1 MHRFLIV
8 ISLALFFLSPNTLA
22 ASENG
27 PTPDDVAFVQ
37 GLLQRLGY
45 DPGPID
51 GICGDMTVA
60 AVRAFHSA
68 RNLPL
73 EDGDIEPQAATVASN
88 LMTVITE
95 NVVSPKRVTL
105 DVYKNALA
113 GEGDAALAIGN
124 MYDQGQAVTADS
136 MLAYAWW
143 TVAEANGNLDAGR
156 LKAEL
161 VNTGGVSAHEMQFA
175 TSLAETINLGNEGRL
190 PQTQQAPAD
199 DDEARQD
206 RHVTM

>member
-1 MHRFLIV
+1 MNRLLIV
-8 ISLALFFLSPNTLA
+8 ISLTFFFWSPTVPA

-27 PTPDDVAFVQ
+27 PTPEDVAFVQ

-45 DPGPID
+45 NPGPID
-51 GICGDMTVA
+51 GICGDKTVA

-73 EDGDIEPQAATVASN
+73 EDGDIEPQAATVAAN

-105 DVYKNALA
+105 DVYKDALA
-113 GEGDAALAIGN
+113 GEGEAAFAVGK
-124 MYDQGQAVTADS
+124 MYEDGEAVTADS
-136 MLAYAWW
+136 MLAFTWW
-143 TVAEANGNLDAGR
+143 TVAEAAGNPDAGR

-161 VNTGGVSAHEMQFA
+161 VSTGRISPHEVQFA
-175 TSLAETINLGNEGRL
+175 TSLAETISLGSEGRL
-190 PQTQQAPAD
+190 PQTQPAQAD
-199 DDEARQD
+199 EGEARQE
-206 RHVTM
+206 RHATM

>member
-1 MHRFLIV
+1 MRRLLI
-8 ISLALFFLSPNTLA
+8 IMSLALFFLSPNILA
-22 ASENG
+22 ANENG

-45 DPGPID
+45 NPGPID
-51 GICGDMTVA
+51 GICGDKTVA

-73 EDGDIEPQAATVASN
+73 EDGDIEPQAATVAAN

-95 NVVSPKRVTL
+95 NVVAPKRVTL

-113 GEGDAALAIGN
+113 GEADAALAIGN
-124 MYDQGQAVTADS
+124 MYEQGQAVTADG
-136 MLAYAWW
+136 MLAFAWW
-143 TVAEANGNLDAGR
+143 TVAETAGNRDAGR

-161 VNTGGVSAHEMQFA
+161 VTTGQISPHEVQFA
-175 TSLAETINLGNEGRL
+175 TSLAETISLGSEGRL
-190 PQTQQAPAD
+190 PQAQA
-199 DDEARQD
+199 DEGDTRQD
-206 RHVTM
+206 RHATM